1 MQRFSRLASGLSSPA
16 ILIVV
21 IWCSALACVAIG
33 PIDYPGQP
41 SLAVLVMVAAGVSLF
56 ILGHGAG
63 VWCFVRWFA
72 RQANVSAP
80 ALRSLNSVVTA
91 TSLIGIGGIGL
102 IAFDRGMLS
111 GISNSGYA
119 ELLRCAPGLV
129 DLIEIR
135 RTPLLYIGYLS
146 FSFGFA
152 SLALFL
158 LKGEEIRGWAA
169 IAAQLSIVCPV
180 GYAVLYSGRMP
191 ILFVLVMIVSVMLVR
206 ISQGRPSL
214 PRGHY
219 LLLKTVVLV
228 LLFVIYSSAIWSR
241 RSNFCVQMGGVIQE
255 LKQRKAGRDTEYA
268 KVRREP
274 EPNTQDPVGDRASRL
289 PPPSSIPATD
299 VSKMVTDA
307 TSTASETTE
316 PPTAA
321 PAPTAVIV
329 PAVNSIEDLLVVMR
343 ESWNVQPRAYI
354 LSAIDSSG
362 LSSRAAITFLST
374 YFYLTHGIRAADNT
388 WRGRENLSP
397 QWGLYEVGILS
408 PILRVFRPNDQR
420 VADMETQL
428 RDAGIYGFFPTV
440 WAAAYIDFGIVG
452 GVIYILIWGFVGGWS
467 SAGARRSALV
477 TPSLLLVFIL
487 ASIVLSPV
495 QGPLGVANSVLVLFS
510 MIVTG
515 ATIDLMRMR
524 DDSQHASRQLK
535 LGGSAS

>member
-1 MQRFSRLASGLSSPA
+1 ML
-16 ILIVV
+16 V
-21 IWCSALACVAIG
+21 I
-33 PIDYPGQP
+33 
-41 SLAVLVMVAAGVSLF
+41 VAAGLSLF

-63 VWCFVRWFA
+63 AWCFGRWFA
-72 RQANVSAP
+72 PQANVSAP
-80 ALRSLNSVVTA
+80 SLRSLNSVVIA
-91 TSLIGIGGIGL
+91 TSLIGIGGIGM
-102 IAFDRGMLS
+102 IAFDRGVLS

-135 RTPLLYIGYLS
+135 RTPLLYIGYLT

-180 GYAVLYSGRMP
+180 GYALLYSGRMP
-191 ILFVLVMIVSVMLVR
+191 ILFVLILIVSIMLVR

-228 LLFVIYSSAIWSR
+228 LLFAIYSSAIWSR
-241 RSNFCVQMGGVIQE
+241 RSNFCVQMSGVIQE
-255 LKQRKAGRDTEYA
+255 LEQRKAGRDTEDA
-268 KVRREP
+268 EARREP
-274 EPNTQDPVGDRASRL
+274 EPNMQAPVGDRARR
-289 PPPSSIPATD
+289 PPPPGSIQATD
-299 VSKMVTDA
+299 VSKMVIDA
-307 TSTASETTE
+307 TRTASETTA
-316 PPTAA
+316 PPAAA
-321 PAPTAVIV
+321 PTPTTVVA
-329 PAVNSIEDLLVVMR
+329 PAVNSTEALLAVMR
-343 ESWNVQPRAYI
+343 ESWNVQPRAYV
-354 LSAIDSSG
+354 LSAIDSG
-362 LSSRAAITFLST
+362 RLSSRAAITFLST

-388 WRGRENLSP
+388 WHAREKLSP

-408 PILRVFRPNDQR
+408 PILRVFRPDDQR
-420 VADMETQL
+420 VADMEAQL
-428 RDAGIYGFFPTV
+428 KDAGIYGFFPTV

-452 GVIYILIWGFVGGWS
+452 GIIYILIWGFVGGWS

-477 TPSLLLVFIL
+477 TPLLLLVFIL

-495 QGPLGVANSVLVLFS
+495 QGPFGIANSVLVLFS

-515 ATIDLMRMR
+515 ATIDFMRMR
-524 DDSQHASRQLK
+524 DYSRHASRQLK
-535 LGGSAS
+535 LGRSVS

>member
-1 MQRFSRLASGLSSPA
+1 MQQFSRLASGLSSPA

-21 IWCSALACVAIG
+21 IWCSVLACVAIG
-33 PIDYPGQP
+33 PIEYPGQP
-41 SLAVLVMVAAGVSLF
+41 SSTVLVMVAAGLSLF

-63 VWCFVRWFA
+63 AWCFGRWFA
-72 RQANVSAP
+72 RVSAP
-80 ALRSLNSVVTA
+80 SLRSLNSAVTV
-91 TSLIGIGGIGL
+91 TSLIGVGGIGL
-102 IAFDRGMLS
+102 IAFDRELLS

-129 DLIEIR
+129 DVIEIR
-135 RTPLLYIGYLS
+135 RTPLLYVGYLF

-152 SLALFL
+152 ALALFL

-180 GYAVLYSGRMP
+180 GYALLYSGRMP
-191 ILFVLVMIVSVMLVR
+191 ILFVLVLIVSVMLVR

-228 LLFVIYSSAIWSR
+228 LLFAIYSSAIWSR
-241 RSNFCVQMGGVIQE
+241 RSSFCVQMSGVIQE
-255 LKQRKAGRDTEYA
+255 LQQRKTGRDTKHAE
-268 KVRREP
+268 VRHEL
-274 EPNTQDPVGDRASRL
+274 EPNPQDPVGDRARR
-289 PPPSSIPATD
+289 PPPSPSSIPATD
-299 VSKMVTDA
+299 VSKMITDA
-307 TSTASETTE
+307 TRTSETIA
-316 PPTAA
+316 PPAAA
-321 PAPTAVIV
+321 PAPTAVV
-329 PAVNSIEDLLVVMR
+329 APAVNSIEALLVVMR
-343 ESWNVQPRAYI
+343 ESWNVQPRAYV
-354 LSAIDSSG
+354 LSAIDSG
-362 LSSRAAITFLST
+362 RLSSRAAITFLST

-388 WRGRENLSP
+388 WHGREKLSP

-420 VADMETQL
+420 VADMEAQL
-428 RDAGIYGFFPTV
+428 KDAGIYGFFPTA
-440 WAAAYIDFGIVG
+440 WAAAYVDFGIVG
-452 GVIYILIWGFVGGWS
+452 AIIYILIWGFVGGWS

-515 ATIDLMRMR
+515 ATIDLMLMR
-524 DDSQHASRQLK
+524 DYSRHASRQLK
-535 LGGSAS
+535 LGRSVG